1 MINLFKP
8 YYGNEELNA
17 LKPIFESGWIGLGP
31 KTEEFEKQFAK
42 YIGTKYAVGL
52 NSATAALDL
61 SLKLLH
67 INHGDQVIVPTI
79 TFVSTAHVVAYNLAT
94 PIFVDS
100 DENLLMD
107 IEDVKRKITSRT
119 KAIIPVHYSGRSVD
133 MEHLKKVVGDIP
145 IIEDCA
151 HACGSIFNNQK
162 CGSLGDIGVFSFH
175 AVKNLSTGDGGM
187 ITTNDFNIYER
198 AKKLRWLGIDKNT
211 WDRTDKN
218 KSYWWEYDVSEIG
231 LKCHMND
238 INAAIGLVQLKK
250 LDQMNLRRKQITD
263 MYFEGLKDLH
273 QIILPIMD
281 THNSKSS
288 WHIFCIKCLN
298 RNDLS
303 VYLKK
308 KDIMTGV
315 HYKPIHLYKC
325 YDNIPSLPNA
335 EKYFERI
342 LSLPLHPGLTDQD
355 VNIVIKEIHSFYMK
369 RRENVK

>member
-8 YYGNEELNA
+8 QMGNEELES
-17 LKPIFESGWIGLGP
+17 LRDIFKSGWIGLGP

-42 YIGTKYAVGL
+42 YIGVKYAIGV

-67 INHGDQVIVPTI
+67 INHGDQVIVPTM

-94 PIFVDS
+94 PIFVDI
-100 DENLLMD
+100 DDNLLMD
-107 IEDVKRKITSRT
+107 IEDVKRKITPRT
-119 KAIIPVHYSGRSVD
+119 KAIIPVHYSGRSID
-133 MEHLKKVVGDIP
+133 MEYLKKIAGNIP

-162 CGSLGDIGVFSFH
+162 CGSLGNIGVFSFH

-187 ITTNDFNIYER
+187 IVTNDFNMYER

-211 WDRTDKN
+211 WDRSDGN

-238 INAAIGLVQLKK
+238 ITASIGLVQLQK
-250 LDQMNLRRKQITD
+250 LDKMNARRKQIAEIYT
-263 MYFEGLKDLH
+263 EGLKDLN
-273 QIILPIMD
+273 QVLTPIMD
-281 THNSKSS
+281 TNISKSS
-288 WHIFCIKCLN
+288 WHIYCIKCLQRDN
-298 RNDLS
+298 LS
-303 VYLKK
+303 IYLKEK
-308 KDIMTGV
+308 NIMTGV

-325 YDNIPSLPNA
+325 YDNIPSLPKA
-335 EKYFERI
+335 EKYFKEI
-342 LSLPLHPGLTDQD
+342 LSLPMYPDLTDKE
-355 VNIVIKEIHSFYMK
+355 VELVINEIHTFYK
-369 RRENVK
+369 